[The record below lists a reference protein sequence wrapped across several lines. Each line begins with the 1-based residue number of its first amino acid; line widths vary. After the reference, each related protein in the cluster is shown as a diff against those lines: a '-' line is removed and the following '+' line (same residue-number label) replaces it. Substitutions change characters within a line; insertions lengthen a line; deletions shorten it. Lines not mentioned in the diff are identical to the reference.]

1 MKQGK
6 TKPITVSRRYP
17 AAPLIGVGVV
27 VLNEQGEVLLAQR
40 GKPPR
45 AGEWSIPGGLLDLGE
60 RLEDA
65 ARREVREE
73 CNIEIAIGGFVATF
87 EPILY
92 DAAGEI
98 EYHYVLIDY
107 WATYLSGDLLA
118 QDDATAVAWVAIDTL
133 PEFQLRHETRQVIQ
147 DAHAAWYAT
156 QQNKDATIV

>member
-1 MKQGK
+1 MKQEK

-17 AAPLIGVGVV
+17 AAPLVGVGVV

-87 EPILY
+87 EPILH

-118 QDDATAVAWVAIDTL
+118 QDDATAAMWVAIDAL
-133 PEFQLRHETRQVIQ
+133 ADFKLRRETFQVIQ
-147 DAHAAWYAT
+147 DAHAAWLTT
-156 QQNKDATIV
+156 QQNESKAVL